1 MSSRSIKV
9 GKEDNTATSDDEE
22 YMSNMANNLINSC
35 RNCENYQSNH
45 FVKIVNNI
53 LTNNCHWRWSDFVS
67 IFRSWDNFWV
77 TGDLLV
83 GNGLNKK
90 ILIWLLEGVFISMQ
104 MVFSASNILISFLS
118 CFAFNIFCYQWPC
131 GIQRVAR
138 ILYKFLKSLKKKFFW
153 YYVKIWII
161 FKYYFYFCVLLSISW
176 VNSDPLVDKEQ

>member
-161 FKYYFYFCVLLSISW
+161 FKYYFYFCVWLSISW